1 LLDDGAETLRLQGL
15 RYNAVQ
21 FDVSRIAER
30 GKMMKENNDSSEQKP
45 AGGTSK
51 SRPRWNWYR
60 FLLVAVPTLI
70 PVTYFYLSGK
80 ERFTL
85 TDLGV
90 VGGMFIAYWLV
101 VLFVAGRVLRHRQS
115 LQSVTLASPL
125 IEVPL
130 SAELRARLSAL
141 ADVKQ
146 QKLAVVAFELLDK
159 EIPRFEQDE
168 ERDRAIRDNE
178 HLRQQAGQG
187 AFLVAV
193 TTEILRR
200 LLLLSGAHE
209 EDRKVWRAFISETAA
224 RIVSDALDHRAMAMK

>member
-1 LLDDGAETLRLQGL
+1 MMAQQALQLQGL
-15 RYNAVQ
+15 RYNARQ
-21 FDVSRIAER
+21 FDVSRITER
-30 GKMMKENNDSSEQKP
+30 GKMMKENDDSSERKSS
-45 AGGTSK
+45 GSTSK

-130 SAELRARLSAL
+130 TAELRERLSAL

-168 ERDRAIRDNE
+168 ERDRALRDNE

-224 RIVSDALDHRAMAMK
+224 RIVSDALDHRAVAVK

>member
-1 LLDDGAETLRLQGL
+1 
-15 RYNAVQ
+15 
-21 FDVSRIAER
+21 
-30 GKMMKENNDSSEQKP
+30 MKEQDDSSERKP
-45 AGGTSK
+45 SGGK
-51 SRPRWNWYR
+51 PRWSLYR
-60 FLLVAVPTLI
+60 ALLVVVPMLI

-90 VGGMFIAYWLV
+90 VGGMFIAYWLI

-115 LQSVTLASPL
+115 LQAVTLASPL

-130 SAELRARLSAL
+130 TAELRARLSAL

-146 QKLAVVAFELLDK
+146 QKPAVVAFELLDK
-159 EIPRFEQDE
+159 EIPRFEQEE

-209 EDRKVWRAFISETAA
+209 EDRKVWRTYISETAA
-224 RIVSDALDHRAMAMK
+224 RIVSDALDHRAAPAK